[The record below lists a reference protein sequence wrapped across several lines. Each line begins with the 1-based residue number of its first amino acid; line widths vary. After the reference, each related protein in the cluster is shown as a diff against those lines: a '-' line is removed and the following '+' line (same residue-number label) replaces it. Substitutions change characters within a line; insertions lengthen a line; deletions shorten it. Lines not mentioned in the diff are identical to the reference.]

1 MIGRESIILKKIK
14 DKKIKIKPMQAES
27 FETTLERYGQG
38 RLFQIN
44 DNLSKAKKN
53 NRVKHGCFAYLYWP
67 VIFDRPTSMLI

>member
-1 MIGRESIILKKIK
+1 MKKIK

-44 DNLSKAKKN
+44 DNLSKAKKIIGLST
-53 NRVKHGCFAYLYWP
+53 VVLLIYIGLLFLTAQQACLY
-67 VIFDRPTSMLI
+67 SGSS

>member
-44 DNLSKAKKN
+44 DNLSKAKK
-53 NRVKHGCFAYLYWP
+53 
-67 VIFDRPTSMLI
+67 